1 MLLSL
6 QFLRRLTPCF
16 LFDNHFTIL
25 RIRKQLWINVPLM
38 SIYSNNVP
46 GFQIYMGF
54 ALESGSIF
62 KESFER
68 SMGWTRPFHLPAL
81 WEEHDM
87 YYDVRLPKRAWW
99 RDTGQMDKLKH
110 SAGKTDDDLTL
121 KHISGAFYSLVG
133 CLVISGIVFIYEM
146 LYYYRKKQRKK
157 VRSQFKIGN
166 KSTAVDD
173 FGYSNRD
180 GFHY

>member
-1 MLLSL
+1 
-6 QFLRRLTPCF
+6 
-16 LFDNHFTIL
+16 
-25 RIRKQLWINVPLM
+25 M